1 MLRTLG
7 VLAAGLLLGVGAT
20 QMLHQAE
27 AFQTAQAAAAKPLG
41 YVVFEV
47 DVKDRDGYS
56 NVFLPDAYKGIHAH
70 GGKLMAGGYDKGV
83 SLAGI
88 PTANRVGILA
98 FPNVDEAKIW
108 FQEQEKLRREVA
120 AKFADFRIYAVEG
133 VEAK

>member
-1 MLRTLG
+1 
-7 VLAAGLLLGVGAT
+7 
-20 QMLHQAE
+20 
-27 AFQTAQAAAAKPLG
+27 
-41 YVVFEV
+41 
-47 DVKDRDGYS
+47 
-56 NVFLPDAYKGIHAH
+56 
-70 GGKLMAGGYDKGV
+70 LMAGGYDKGV